1 MENLDKLI
9 PALAPLFAAG
19 LAIQQLGELLSPV
32 LDKISTEYK
41 KVVFGVISLTLG
53 LAVAFLFQAQVLNL
67 LFDVPPNDRDKY
79 VLFDRFISGLIISTG
94 TEGVNSI
101 LKFLKFKKEET
112 KNEAA
117 IKSPANAGPAGG
129 APAPTPSAAALAEM
143 NKK

>member
-67 LFDVPPNDRDKY
+67 LFDVPPNDPDKY
-79 VLFDRFISGLIISTG
+79 VYLDRFISGLIISTG

-117 IKSPANAGPAGG
+117 IKLPPSKVATAAGAVP
-129 APAPTPSAAALAEM
+129 PTGTALAEM